1 MKKTKRN
8 KYLTKKRSK
17 TKKYRKRGGEGERDF
32 YTMYTQSYA
41 QNQKDKYDFR
51 NQFMNAFKRLQENP
65 VPNLDLM
72 QEIFILFEK
81 KQYVINTL
89 IPVTNNYIPISKY
102 RSSVERPLVAFVP
115 ILSILIFHIRDIEL
129 KKMCVEN
136 FIKNKGNVNL
146 TSLSKN
152 ITALSTAIQINDA
165 KISEY
170 LIANGADKNI
180 LTDEQKAKLTRL
192 LPDVPPPIQPIEIQ
206 KLILPTELPPIEGY
220 NIDTEPEFWSPIF
233 APNEM
238 MTLRENLHTMMIA
251 DTKIEYN
258 EKISEMWSVCKIIKT
273 IIPTYYVPEKNVAY
287 QVYNTFYYD
296 QSDDFSNYNILVCAA
311 LLVYGIISHKMN
323 GQDYDILFKGGKA
336 TQLVL
341 SNLVEYETEDIDI
354 LIKPKS
360 NIAYDPNITKN
371 LSGHIAFLVKW
382 FMHMPDKF
390 FRISVLAPN
399 PENKRAN
406 PYIYKLS
413 YVKKNQRRDYA
424 RGMVDEFRPI
434 SDIDFKET
442 PSELVEESYF
452 ENVSNYPFT
461 ISELQTEVLFKTP
474 NLGALLNEKM
484 YYYAKYK
491 KIIQDNRPIPEEGL
505 TIEECRRLLD
515 KFKRSIVAMNRGL
528 QMQKQ
533 KKQKKQN
540 LTEKELKENE
550 KNLIKTRLNKI
561 GVTDMSLINAI
572 SDDLTN

>member
-1 MKKTKRN
+1 MFVK
-8 KYLTKKRSK
+8 S
-17 TKKYRKRGGEGERDF
+17 
-32 YTMYTQSYA
+32 
-41 QNQKDKYDFR
+41 
-51 NQFMNAFKRLQENP
+51 
-65 VPNLDLM
+65 
-72 QEIFILFEK
+72 FI
-81 KQYVINTL
+81 N
-89 IPVTNNYIPISKY
+89 
-102 RSSVERPLVAFVP
+102 
-115 ILSILIFHIRDIEL
+115 
-129 KKMCVEN
+129 
-136 FIKNKGNVNL
+136 NKGNINL
-146 TSLSKN
+146 RSLTKN

-165 KISEY
+165 NIAEY

-180 LTDEQKAKLTRL
+180 LTDIQKLQLTRL
-192 LPDVPPPIQPIEIQ
+192 LPDVPQPIQPVIIQ
-206 KLILPTELPPIEGY
+206 KLNLPSELPPIEGY
-220 NIDTEPEFWSPIF
+220 NLETEPGFWSTIF

-238 MTLRENLHTMMIA
+238 TTLRQNLHTMMIA
-251 DTKIEYN
+251 DNNIAYN

-273 IIPTYYVPEKNVAY
+273 IIPTYYVPEKSVAY
-287 QVYNTFYYD
+287 ELYNTYYYD
-296 QSDDFSNYNILVCAA
+296 QPDDFSRYNILLCAA

-341 SNLVEYETEDIDI
+341 SNLLEYETEDIDV
-354 LIKPKS
+354 LIKPNS
-360 NIAYDPNITKN
+360 NIAYDANIVKN
-371 LSGHIAFLVKW
+371 LSGHIAYLVQWFLHV
-382 FMHMPDKF
+382 PSSF

-413 YVKKNQRRDYA
+413 YIKKIQRRDY
-424 RGMVDEFRPI
+424 RGVFDDFKPI

-442 PSELVEESYF
+442 PSELVESYF
-452 ENVSNYPFT
+452 ENTTNYPFT
-461 ISELQTEVLFKTP
+461 ISELQTEVSFRCP

-528 QMQKQ
+528 QIQKQ

-540 LTEKELKENE
+540 LTEQEIKENE
-550 KNLIKTRLNKI
+550 KNMIKVRLNKI
-561 GVTDMSLINAI
+561 GVTDISLINAI